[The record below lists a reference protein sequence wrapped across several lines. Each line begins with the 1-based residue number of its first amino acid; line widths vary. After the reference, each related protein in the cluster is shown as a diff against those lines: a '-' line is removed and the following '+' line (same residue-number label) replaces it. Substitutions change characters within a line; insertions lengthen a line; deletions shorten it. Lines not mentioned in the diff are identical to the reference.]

1 VTGRRSNRTELHPRG
16 ALQSPNLRIPAHYRW
31 ITVPPQITGCQWS
44 PRAVGPPQV
53 ERSGRGKSDQHMLLI
68 ASNAKG
74 YHTALTRYEGT
85 GSNLR
90 ANLPL
95 EILNS

>member
-1 VTGRRSNRTELHPRG
+1 
-16 ALQSPNLRIPAHYRW
+16 
-31 ITVPPQITGCQWS
+31 
-44 PRAVGPPQV
+44 
-53 ERSGRGKSDQHMLLI
+53 MLLI